1 MEGQSG
7 EKSEVRKLQVTG
19 DSTYILSL
27 PKKWVTQVGL
37 QKGSQVTLII
47 RDDNTLSVIPGGL
60 GRIVEP
66 MDAVI
71 GVEPNDD
78 PESIMRKIISLYLSG
93 YNAIYVREEK
103 QRLSP
108 AQRTAIKDLAR
119 KKLVGTEIVADSHNE
134 LTMKVLLG
142 YAELSVQ
149 SALRRM
155 SAIASSM
162 HKDALTAL
170 KDLDK
175 ESAQDVIDRDDEVD
189 RFNLYIVRQ
198 LKAAVEDSSVLKGI
212 GLSSGRECLAYRL
225 IAKFVER
232 TADHAVEISKNI
244 NALKHTLDR
253 ELFRKFESAGLST
266 ISVFDESVES
276 LFKKDFRFAENVVQK
291 AKRVA
296 LLGNELMSSVFA
308 ETRAEDVSS
317 LSLVIE
323 SIARAAE
330 YASDIAEIVL
340 NLNVDQIVIARRSST
355 QE

>member
-1 MEGQSG
+1 MEGQST
-7 EKSEVRKLQVTG
+7 EKSEVRKLQITG

-37 QKGSQVTLII
+37 QKGSQVTLIT

-71 GVEPNDD
+71 GVEPKDD
-78 PESIMRKIISLYLSG
+78 PESIMRKIISLYLVG
-93 YNAIYVREEK
+93 YNAIYIREEK
-103 QRLSP
+103 QHLSP

-134 LTMKVLLG
+134 LTLRVLLG

-149 SALRRM
+149 SALKRM
-155 SAIASSM
+155 SSIASSM
-162 HKDALTAL
+162 HKDALIAL
-170 KDLDK
+170 NGPDKDA
-175 ESAQDVIDRDDEVD
+175 AQDVIERDDEVD

-232 TADHAVEISKNI
+232 TADHAVEISRNI
-244 NALKHTLDR
+244 CALKHPLSS
-253 ELFRKFESAGLST
+253 ELLKNFESASLSAV
-266 ISVFDESVES
+266 SVFDESVES
-276 LFKKDFRFAENVVQK
+276 LFKKDFGFAESIVQK
-291 AKRVA
+291 AKNVA
-296 LLGNELMSSVFA
+296 SLRNDLMHSVFSYVH
-308 ETRAEDVSS
+308 AEDVPS

-323 SIARAAE
+323 SIGRAAE

-340 NLNVDQIVIARRSST
+340 NLNVDQIVVARRSST